1 MVVLRVVSMYMFK
14 MFMIEVEYSYVS
26 GCICIFMAVSHV
38 DRVFVFKMFV
48 IANKYVHG

>member
-1 MVVLRVVSMYMFK
+1 MCMVVLRVDSVYMFK
-14 MFMIEVEYSYVS
+14 MEVEYSYVG